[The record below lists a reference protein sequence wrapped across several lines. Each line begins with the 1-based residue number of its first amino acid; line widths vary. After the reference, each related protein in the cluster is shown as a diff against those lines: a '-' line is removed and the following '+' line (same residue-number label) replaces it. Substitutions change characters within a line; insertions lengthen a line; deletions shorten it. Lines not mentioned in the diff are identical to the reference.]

1 MENEL
6 TDPAFNNTPQAPE
19 KWQVI
24 VWCLC
29 IVVAVTT
36 EVVRHKIK
44 KEIDVKSEVKKVKK
58 SENKHVH

>member
-36 EVVRHKIK
+36 EVVRHKIEK
-44 KEIDVKSEVKKVKK
+44 NKTEIKNEK
-58 SENKHVH
+58 N